1 MSASLS
7 AGPLRAV
14 LLALALWVTLAL
26 TAVAQPAER
35 PDYDTWSQISEAA
48 ESTLENDD
56 ISVDRLEELRARIAS
71 WRNAF
76 LDAQDINASRIAT
89 LQGQLNALGPPP
101 EEGAPPEPAE
111 IAERRETLNA
121 QLDELRAPVVSAQD
135 AYTLADGLIAQIDST
150 IREQYTRALLA
161 REATPLN
168 PVYWAPAIGTLVEA
182 WTIMSREVAANLA
195 DPDVRSRALN
205 TLAAAVPLAVIGLLL
220 IFRSRWWVRLFA
232 GWAVRRSMRGRG
244 VLEFVLSLG
253 QVVFPLIGVYI
264 FASAL
269 RLTGL
274 VGPQMDQLVQM
285 LPEIA
290 LPIIATKWLTLAV
303 FPTDPDE
310 HGPLGLPLAERE
322 GLRFYGNTL
331 AILVSILILIDGIG
345 LVVERSGIL
354 ISVLQ
359 FVPRVLL
366 CIALYRFG
374 RILMRAR
381 PEDPADAAGASK
393 YGAGVQHLL
402 GRLVAAIAVAV
413 LILAVFG
420 YANAAQAL
428 LRPTAMTLALI
439 ALLLVL
445 QKLASDFYA
454 FLTGRPEGQTD
465 ALAPVLIGFV
475 LTLAALPVFALIWG
489 ARVTDLTEVWSR
501 FRAGFAIGETRISPG
516 DFATFLL
523 VFAFGYILTRFV
535 QGTLRNTIL
544 PKTGIDVGGR
554 NAIVAGLGYIGI
566 FIAALVAITTA
577 GIDLSN
583 LAIVAGAL
591 SVGIGFGLQNV
602 VSNFV
607 SGIILLIE
615 RPISEGDWIEVN
627 GYTGYVRGI
636 SVRSTR
642 IETFDRTDVIVPNA
656 DLVSGTV
663 TNWTRGN
670 LVGRLIVPVGVA
682 YGADTRKV
690 EAILQEVAD
699 AHPMVVLNPPPF
711 VYFAGFG
718 SDSMNFEIRAILRD
732 VNFILQVHSEMN
744 HAIVGKLAEA
754 GIAIP
759 FPQRDIWLRN
769 PETLRPGAPVA
780 TDSRA

>member
-1 MSASLS
+1 MSAGLPI
-7 AGPLRAV
+7 GPVRAV
-14 LLALALWVTLAL
+14 ILAAALWVTLVLA
-26 TAVAQPAER
+26 AVAQAAVP
-35 PDYDTWSQISEAA
+35 PDYDAWSQVGNAA
-48 ESTLENDD
+48 ESAIERDD
-56 ISVDRLEELRARIAS
+56 ISIDRLEELRTRIAS
-71 WRNAF
+71 WRNTF

-89 LQGQLNALGPPP
+89 LQSQLNALGPPP
-101 EEGAPPEPAE
+101 EESAPPEPPE

-121 QLDELRAPVVSAQD
+121 QLDELRAPVVRAQD
-135 AYTLADGLIAQIDST
+135 AYTQADGLIAQIDST
-150 IREQYTRALLA
+150 IRERYTRALLA

-168 PVYWAPAIGTLVEA
+168 PIYWAPAIGTLVEA
-182 WTIMSREVAANLA
+182 WTIMSREMASNLA
-195 DPDVRSRALN
+195 NFELRSRALN
-205 TLAAAVPLAVIGLLL
+205 ALAAAVPLAVIGLLL
-220 IFRSRWWVRLFA
+220 VFRSRWWVRLFA

-253 QVVFPLIGVYI
+253 QFVFPLIGVYI

-269 RLTGL
+269 RLPGV
-274 VGPQMDQLVQM
+274 VGPQTDQLVQM

-290 LPIIATKWLTLAV
+290 LPIIAAKWLSHAV
-303 FPTDPDE
+303 FPTDPDD
-310 HGPLGLPLAERE
+310 HGPLALPLRDRDA
-322 GLRFYGNTL
+322 LRIYANTL
-331 AILVSILILIDGIG
+331 AVLVSTLILIRGIG
-345 LVVERSGIL
+345 LVVERSDTL

-381 PEDPADAAGASK
+381 PEDPTDGAGASK
-393 YGAGVQHLL
+393 YGAGVQNLI
-402 GRLVAAIAVAV
+402 GRLVATIAVVV
-413 LILAVFG
+413 LIIAAFG

-428 LRPTAMTLALI
+428 LLPTVMTLALI
-439 ALLLVL
+439 AFLLVL
-445 QKLASDFYA
+445 QKLVSDFYA

-465 ALAPVLIGFV
+465 ALAPVLIGFA

-489 ARVTDLTEVWSR
+489 ARVADLTEVWSR
-501 FRAGFAIGETRISPG
+501 FRAGFAIGETRLSPG

-523 VFAFGYILTRFV
+523 IFAAGYMLTRFV

-544 PKTGIDVGGR
+544 PKTKIDVGGR

-566 FIAALVAITTA
+566 FTAALVAVTTA

-627 GYTGYVRGI
+627 GYTGYVRDI

-690 EAILQEVAD
+690 EAILQEVAE

-718 SDSMNFEIRAILRD
+718 ADSMNFEIRSILRD
-732 VNFILQVHSEMN
+732 VNFVLQVHSEMN
-744 HAIVGKLAEA
+744 HAIVEKLAEA
-754 GIAIP
+754 AIPIP

-769 PETLRPGAPVA
+769 PEALHPSAPAA
-780 TDSRA
+780 TAGPA